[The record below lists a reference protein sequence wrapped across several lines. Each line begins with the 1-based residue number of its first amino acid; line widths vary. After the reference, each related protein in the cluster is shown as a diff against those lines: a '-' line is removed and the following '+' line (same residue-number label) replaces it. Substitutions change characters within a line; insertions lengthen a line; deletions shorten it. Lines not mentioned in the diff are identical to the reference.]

1 MDFYE
6 SSSNKMEQLSRTE
19 QEIVHYIYKNM
30 SQVKNM
36 SIRELAENCFVSST
50 TIFRFVKKLGYDGY
64 ADFIQSLSYMAHNT
78 STIQIPKILHV
89 DTYRD
94 DYLNNVVEA
103 VKVVTDDK
111 MYRFNRIMSRRPKIY
126 MVSEGLTREAAHYI
140 YHILTVLEFE
150 VYFLQEDY
158 EIQNM
163 LQRITSEDV
172 LFVLSYTGNNMRLV
186 HIIEKVLMSATPTVM
201 SITRSDNNSIQ
212 NMSNLNFYVFADE
225 VQYKG
230 FDLTSRCGM
239 IAIFE
244 TLIYRYIVNMEKDA

>member
-1 MDFYE
+1 M
-6 SSSNKMEQLSRTE
+6 
-19 QEIVHYIYKNM
+19 
-30 SQVKNM
+30 
-36 SIRELAENCFVSST
+36 
-50 TIFRFVKKLGYDGY
+50 
-64 ADFIQSLSYMAHNT
+64 
-78 STIQIPKILHV
+78 
-89 DTYRD
+89 
-94 DYLNNVVEA
+94 NNVVEA